1 MENKNKEI
9 KEGSGTETENQEDSA
24 NQTGSTKVQRI
35 VVSNESWVALKAI
48 TDKVND
54 GFNGGRVN
62 QTEIA
67 NWIISRF
74 QSELDEAQIKE
85 IRAEHFDE
93 VAMLESVLRQA
104 KESGKVPTDFKAL
117 LQKQLGLEE
126 PVKRRAKSALTSAL

>member
-9 KEGSGTETENQEDSA
+9 KEGSRTETENQEDSA
-24 NQTGSTKVQRI
+24 SQTGSAKVQRI
-35 VVSNESWVALKAI
+35 VVANESWVALKAI

-126 PVKRRAKSALTSAL
+126 PVKRRAKSALTSAS